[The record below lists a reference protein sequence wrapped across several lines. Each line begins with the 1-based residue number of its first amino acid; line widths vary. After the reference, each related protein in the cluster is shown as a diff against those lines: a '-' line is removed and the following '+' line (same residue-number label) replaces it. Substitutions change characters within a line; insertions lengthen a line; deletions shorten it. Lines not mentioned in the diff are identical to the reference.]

1 MQERGGIVVGSPH
14 SEGGVPFVLQDTG
27 THIEEEGGEINIPVE
42 LALSPQIYTLKGTN
56 AEILQQILKKANL
69 SISDKVT
76 TVKSGDIVICVKS
89 AWDNEV
95 REITGTIAQI
105 LSAINT
111 SRGCKLIEPG
121 AKVVSENGIEKKHS
135 GGAVA
140 DKKILPFHERMRLL
154 QEHPK
159 EFVQVLLGKGGG
171 IAFQETKGQKVSK
184 QQDVQIINSNSPR
197 WQKKKNGITALS
209 NNIHRLRSKVTRDL
223 NGDEKE
229 FLTALIIMMMDKT
242 GERIG
247 NDDSAR
253 NGHYGISGLRK
264 KHISVIGDKVHLSYT
279 GKSGV
284 LHEKSFSDER
294 IARALKKAIKNSP
307 NRFVFSTTAGFIIK
321 ADKVNRYLQD
331 FDITAKDI
339 RGYNANKWIVEKL
352 QASDIPKEEKER
364 KRKFIGITKK
374 VAEKIGHTR
383 FTLTKHYMVPEL
395 PQEYIV
401 NGKIIDL
408 KELGYYKE
416 GGDV

>member
-159 EFVQVLLGKGGG
+159 EFLQVFLGKGGEVLSFS
-171 IAFQETKGQKVSK
+171 IPKKTSKRKMQQLIEDTKKL
-184 QQDVQIINSNSPR
+184 
-197 WQKKKNGITALS
+197 KNDLS
-209 NNIHRLRSKVTRDL
+209 NLDLAQQTELEKVNELKKEQEKIL
-223 NGDEKE
+223 NE
-229 FLTALIIMMMDKT
+229 
-242 GERIG
+242 
-247 NDDSAR
+247 
-253 NGHYGISGLRK
+253 RK
-264 KHISVIGDKVHLSYT
+264 KTLYDKY
-279 GKSGV
+279 
-284 LHEKSFSDER
+284 
-294 IARALKKAIKNSP
+294 
-307 NRFVFSTTAGFIIK
+307 
-321 ADKVNRYLQD
+321 
-331 FDITAKDI
+331 
-339 RGYNANKWIVEKL
+339 
-352 QASDIPKEEKER
+352 
-364 KRKFIGITKK
+364 
-374 VAEKIGHTR
+374 EKIT
-383 FTLTKHYMVPEL
+383 
-395 PQEYIV
+395 QEQLERYYSCFKTMP
-401 NGKIIDL
+401 NDLIDL
-408 KELGYYKE
+408 FIEKNILNLSPYSCSSYSCQKTW
-416 GGDV
+416 D